1 MVAKQLLPAQWET
14 LADSTVGPD
23 NRIRCVQKG
32 LGSQLPRSK
41 YWRPLVS
48 SGKDPP
54 HQLSRTTSCLSSS
67 EVICLQ
73 PESNLDPSSS
83 GQHYSNRLPEQNGRY
98 PFTFTL
104 KTGCGDL
111 ELVHRKELDYPCRTP
126 SRNRECA
133 SKLGV
138 TTQDRFQR
146 LEAQSRC
153 VPAVGKQVGPL
164 FNRHVCFPDKCPA
177 SALLQLETRPSSCD
191 SRWSLN
197 LLEGSSPVHVPTI
210 CPHPSLSEQAPR
222 GEGDSNL
229 NSPSVAQSDLVP
241 TVTQELD
248 RPSDPSP
255 PHTGHCDQ
263 PRGPN
268 PPNGNEGSPSS
279 GRLACLRR
287 SYRTEGLSD
296 RVISIIR
303 KSWRGSTE
311 SAYSSAWRQWDSWC
325 FRRGIDPLSAPVRQI
340 LEFLYEQFEMG
351 KQYRTI
357 NTLRSAISMTHDEV
371 DGTRVGQHPL
381 VSRFLKGVFNCRP
394 PAPRYTT
401 TWDVDV
407 VLSHIKSLPDNEHLS
422 FQLLTH
428 KVVMLMALTNADRC
442 SDLAALDLCFRSFH
456 GDGVKF
462 IIPGLTKTRR
472 KGPPVEAF
480 YSAFPEDPRVC
491 PVRALQ
497 CYEKRSSRLRSGA
510 SGVNRNPLFISVRK
524 PHKPVKAATIGHW
537 LKSVMHSA
545 GIDTNIFS
553 AHSTRGAATSK
564 AKSAGVSAGDILK
577 AANWS
582 STSTFSC
589 FYHRPIDSGQFG
601 RGVLKKR
608 LPNTGEL
615 QTIPCS
621 KLTMLL

>member
-1 MVAKQLLPAQWET
+1 
-14 LADSTVGPD
+14 
-23 NRIRCVQKG
+23 
-32 LGSQLPRSK
+32 
-41 YWRPLVS
+41 
-48 SGKDPP
+48 
-54 HQLSRTTSCLSSS
+54 
-67 EVICLQ
+67 
-73 PESNLDPSSS
+73 
-83 GQHYSNRLPEQNGRY
+83 
-98 PFTFTL
+98 
-104 KTGCGDL
+104 
-111 ELVHRKELDYPCRTP
+111 
-126 SRNRECA
+126 
-133 SKLGV
+133 
-138 TTQDRFQR
+138 
-146 LEAQSRC
+146 
-153 VPAVGKQVGPL
+153 
-164 FNRHVCFPDKCPA
+164 
-177 SALLQLETRPSSCD
+177 
-191 SRWSLN
+191 
-197 LLEGSSPVHVPTI
+197 
-210 CPHPSLSEQAPR
+210 
-222 GEGDSNL
+222 
-229 NSPSVAQSDLVP
+229 
-241 TVTQELD
+241 
-248 RPSDPSP
+248 
-255 PHTGHCDQ
+255 
-263 PRGPN
+263 
-268 PPNGNEGSPSS
+268 
-279 GRLACLRR
+279 
-287 SYRTEGLSD
+287 
-296 RVISIIR
+296 
-303 KSWRGSTE
+303 
-311 SAYSSAWRQWDSWC
+311 
-325 FRRGIDPLSAPVRQI
+325 
-340 LEFLYEQFEMG
+340 MG

-582 STSTFSC
+582 STSTFSR